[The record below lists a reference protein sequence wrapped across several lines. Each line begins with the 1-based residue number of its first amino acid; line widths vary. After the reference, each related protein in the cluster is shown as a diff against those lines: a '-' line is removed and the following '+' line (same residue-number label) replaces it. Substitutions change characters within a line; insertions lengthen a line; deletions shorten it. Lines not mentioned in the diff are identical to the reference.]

1 MSGNI
6 GAQLGIGLCIGVF
19 LIAGHVF
26 GMLAAEWSMD
36 VLDFHPECIWENW
49 YDFVNGD
56 FSEALNGAS
65 WAGLVMACL
74 LIAALFVGSRVGT
87 PGMIAFY
94 VILCIYV
101 VTYLAWAVLLMYIM
115 LFFSYIYFEET
126 RLVHT
131 CGGLDEV
138 RNIWWI
144 CLAAICQSLPA
155 AIGGCLYACYAS

>member
-1 MSGNI
+1 MGNAGGGI
-6 GAQLGIGLCIGVF
+6 AKQLGIGLCIGVF

-26 GMLAAEWSMD
+26 GMLAASWSMD
-36 VLDFHPECIWENW
+36 VLDFNPECIWENW

-65 WAGLVMACL
+65 WAGLIVACL
-74 LIAALFVGSRVGT
+74 LIAALFVGGRANL
-87 PGMIAFY
+87 MIPFY

-101 VTYLAWAVLLMYIM
+101 CTYIAWAVLLMYIM

-126 RLVHT
+126 HLVHT
-131 CGGLDEV
+131 CGGFQEV

-144 CLAAICQSLPA
+144 CLAAISMIFPSI
-155 AIGGCLYACYAS
+155 IGFILYFCV